1 MIAKGTFINADKE
14 FDCITLRKKIFRM
27 NLIPNI
33 KENKRNRHV
42 PKCGTK
48 RFFDDEHYQ
57 FLYFNE
63 RLFAWID
70 SF

>member
-1 MIAKGTFINADKE
+1 M
-14 FDCITLRKKIFRM
+14 
-27 NLIPNI
+27 
-33 KENKRNRHV
+33 ENKRNRHV

-63 RLFAWID
+63 RLFAGID

>member
-1 MIAKGTFINADKE
+1 MIAKETFINVDKE
-14 FDCITLRKKIFRM
+14 FDCITLRKKMFRM

-33 KENKRNRHV
+33 MENKRNHRA

-48 RFFDDEHYQ
+48 RFFDDEYYQLHYV
-57 FLYFNE
+57 NE